1 MVKEIWKKI
10 FTENYLGQSAE
21 AKELEGFLKKTYKDM
36 SYIPWA
42 TMERMLYQ
50 QDPEAQV
57 DVIRN
62 NEGGFV
68 FPNIMVN
75 HTNDAGAVTDITM
88 FSHMVVVQVTFLGK
102 TVEEIMPVQDK
113 KYDAVKTIDQN
124 LVNKSIQRA
133 KAKAVARV
141 TGLALKLYEGKD
153 LQFEDDAPTIPLTQP
168 EKEFT
173 VNPTTGELVQP
184 VVETVVVTP
193 VVVPP
198 VVVPPTVPADELL
211 TIATA
216 LHGNQELLVGVQRIN
231 VSIAKKF
238 NFVLDINEDIPV
250 IVQKLSQLA
259 NPKVTYNA
267 ILKQSGKL

>member
-62 NEGGFV
+62 HEGGFV

-75 HTNDAGAVTDITM
+75 HTNDAGVVTDITM

-168 EKEFT
+168 EKIAT
-173 VNPTTGELVQP
+173 VNPNTGEVSEH
-184 VVETVVVTP
+184 VVET